1 MQKYLEGYLDKLK
14 EFNNTDKYK
23 SELNILEMF
32 LQPNYGEVILDYGC
46 GIGTAVEYFRA
57 KGYLVYGYDK
67 VNYYE
72 TPPQWFRSVI
82 TTPLDKVYLMHS
94 IAHIKD
100 VGIDLP
106 YIRAMLKAGGEIV
119 IITPNADWLDVQ
131 ETENYKPDLTVKQH
145 YSVDVL
151 TYILKE
157 CGFKIVYSGQFG
169 ATSFGYNERIII
181 KAIK

>member
-67 VNYYE
+67 VNY
-72 TPPQWFRSVI
+72 FD
-82 TTPLDKVYLMHS
+82 TTPDWFKDNLNKELDKVYLMHS
-94 IAHIKD
+94 VAHIKD
-100 VGIDLP
+100 LGIELP
-106 YIRAMLKAGGEIV
+106 KIRQMLKVGGEL
-119 IITPNADWLDVQ
+119 IIISPNADWLDIQ
-131 ETENYKPDLTVKQH
+131 PKDKYKPDLTVNQH
-145 YSVDVL
+145 YSNDIL
-151 TYILKE
+151 SYILKE
-157 CGFKIVYSGQFG
+157 CGYTITYAGQFG
-169 ATSFGYNERIII
+169 NYSYGYNERIII